1 VSTHKRRE
9 IFYNFYLRET
19 AQQECRFMPDK
30 PTGRSRKTAK
40 KPTKQPIPID
50 TPIASSQTGTTPQP
64 RPDNTPVIQAYPSTP
79 SRATTAR
86 AGDAGIEDE
95 IRLRAYE
102 LYEERGRQDGFQD
115 EDWTRA
121 ETEILARHQREKSA

>member
-1 VSTHKRRE
+1 
-9 IFYNFYLRET
+9 
-19 AQQECRFMPDK
+19 MPEK

-50 TPIASSQTGTTPQP
+50 TPIASSQTGTASQP
-64 RPDNTPVIQAYPSTP
+64 RAAALHPDNTPVIQAYPSTP